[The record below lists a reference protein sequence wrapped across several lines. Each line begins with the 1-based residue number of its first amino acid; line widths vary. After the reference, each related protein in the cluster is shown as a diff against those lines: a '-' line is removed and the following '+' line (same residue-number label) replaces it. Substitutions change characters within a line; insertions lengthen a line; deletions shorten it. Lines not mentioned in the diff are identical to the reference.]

1 MMFSVDVAS
10 DAYIDGGHIV
20 SLLFKQPIRPNYYE
34 DQRCIILMCGR
45 QNITWV

>member
-20 SLLFKQPIRPNYYE
+20 SLLFKQPIRPNCYE
-34 DQRCIILMCGR
+34 DQLY
-45 QNITWV
+45 VL